1 MEVAY
6 CKIMFNMFSNKVL
19 ILFNIYIL
27 FHLWYYSCFSCGKKC
42 FLSGDYDK
50 IVSNIKKL
58 MQDPCSRSVF
68 VFSLCFCFG
77 FVFVFQFLLVC
88 RPLTAFAIL
97 SYGKRDFAEAEGRK
111 IDRGKM
117 NASPKGRWEGQKI

>member
-6 CKIMFNMFSNKVL
+6 CKIMLNMLYNKVL
-19 ILFNIYIL
+19 ILFNIYVLSPAAL
-27 FHLWYYSCFSCGKKC
+27 FIFLSCGKKC

-68 VFSLCFCFG
+68 VFSLCFCCG
-77 FVFVFQFLLVC
+77 FVFVF
-88 RPLTAFAIL
+88 
-97 SYGKRDFAEAEGRK
+97 
-111 IDRGKM
+111 
-117 NASPKGRWEGQKI
+117 